1 MNWTDVLAV
10 VTGVILP
17 ILLTAGF
24 YYLAKFL
31 KTKMKAE
38 DLELIVSLS
47 DIAVNAVE
55 KIAQSKG
62 WKGAEKYIHA
72 VEYFKKLLEEKNLDV
87 PEDIWRP
94 IIEASVNQL
103 P

>member
-1 MNWTDVLAV
+1 MNWSDVLAV
-10 VTGVILP
+10 ITGVVLP
-17 ILLTAGF
+17 ILFTVAL
-24 YYLAKFL
+24 YYLAKL
-31 KTKMKAE
+31 VKSKMKAE
-38 DLELIVSLS
+38 DLALIVSLA

-87 PEDIWRP
+87 PENIWRP

>member
-1 MNWTDVLAV
+1 MNWSDVLAV
-10 VTGVILP
+10 ITGVVLP
-17 ILLTAGF
+17 ILFTVAL
-24 YYLAKFL
+24 YYLAKL
-31 KTKMKAE
+31 VKSKMKAE
-38 DLELIVSLS
+38 DLALIVSLA

-55 KIAQSKG
+55 KMAQSKG

-87 PEDIWRP
+87 PENIWRP